1 VSTAVTL
8 RKRVEQHLNSFA
20 VEVTLLV
27 LIVASVVLTVLEVVV
42 GPEARPPLML
52 AGDVLTA
59 VFAVELSLRFW
70 VARKKAR
77 FFERYWIDILAVL
90 PLVRPLRF
98 LRVLRVLRL
107 FRAGMLFH
115 RRFSSLTVR
124 GRRGSEYLGIAV
136 GTVTL
141 VVMCAMVLYRVE
153 GGLNPSLDRFD
164 KALWYAAL
172 SLVGGEPIGATP
184 LTYVGRW
191 TTMVLMVG
199 GLSLFGVFVG
209 FVSAGMVAGLTRRL
223 EVHEL
228 DIDELQDHVVVCGWN
243 QAAPTVI
250 QELFGAS
257 ERRDRAI
264 VWVTER
270 ALTDEQ
276 VPQVGVRPELLYRH
290 VGDYTRVDV
299 LEAVNVAEASS
310 VVLLSDELIPR
321 SAQDCDARTVL
332 AALTVERM
340 VPGVE
345 TVAMLHSRQNVELL
359 KMAGVEEIIVGDLY
373 SGMIVGSVQRNPG
386 LVRVLDE
393 ILTNRHGNAFCTVRV
408 PDRFAGQQVRALH
421 THLVE
426 DHRAL
431 LVSVE
436 VGGEMK
442 VNPSP
447 DLLLEGGERM
457 VLLAEQVSL

>member
-1 VSTAVTL
+1 MSL
-8 RKRVEQHLNSFA
+8 RRSVERHLNSTP
-20 VEVTLLV
+20 VEVGLLV
-27 LIVASVVLTVLEVVV
+27 SIIVSVVLTVLEVVV
-42 GPEARPPLML
+42 RPPLQGWMMW

-59 VFAVELSLRFW
+59 VFALELTLRFW

-115 RRFSSLTVR
+115 RRFSGFAVG
-124 GRRGSEYLGIAV
+124 GRRGTEYLGIAV

-153 GGLNPSLDRFD
+153 GGSNPGLDRFD

-184 LTYVGRW
+184 LTYIGRW

-209 FVSAGMVAGLTRRL
+209 FVSAGMVAGLSRRL

-228 DIDELQDHVVVCGWN
+228 DIDELRDHVVVCGWN

-250 QELFGAS
+250 QELFGAGAPQ
-257 ERRDRAI
+257 DRAV
-264 VWVTER
+264 VWVTEHPLGEDRQPQGGIR
-270 ALTDEQ
+270 A
-276 VPQVGVRPELLYRH
+276 ELLYLH

-299 LEAVNVAEASS
+299 LEAVNVKHASS
-310 VVLLSDELIPR
+310 VVLLADELIPR

-340 VPGVE
+340 VPGVD

-393 ILTNRHGNAFCTVRV
+393 ILTNRHGNTFCTVRV
-408 PDRFAGQQVRALH
+408 PDTFAGRRVSELH
-421 THLVE
+421 THLFEV
-426 DHRAL
+426 HRAL

-436 VGGEMK
+436 LGGEMC
-442 VNPSP
+442 VNPVP
-447 DLLLEGGERM
+447 GHVLAGGERM
-457 VLLAEQVSL
+457 VVLAESVDW

>member
-1 VSTAVTL
+1 VTLRRQVERHLNSTAV
-8 RKRVEQHLNSFA
+8 
-20 VEVTLLV
+20 EVALLV
-27 LIVASVVLTVLEVVV
+27 LIVLSVVLTVVEVIV
-42 GPEARPPLML
+42 PAPAQ
-52 AGDVLTA
+52 AGVMALGDGLTA
-59 VFAVELSLRFW
+59 LFAVELTLRFW

-77 FFERYWIDILAVL
+77 FFERYWIDILSVL

-115 RRFSSLTVR
+115 RRFSGLALG

-153 GGLNPSLDRFD
+153 GAANPQLDRFD

-172 SLVGGEPIGATP
+172 SLVGGEPIGAEP

-191 TTMVLMVG
+191 TTLVLMIG

-228 DIDELQDHVVVCGWN
+228 DIDELRDHVVVCGWN

-250 QELFGAS
+250 QELFGAGAPGG
-257 ERRDRAI
+257 RAI

-276 VPQVGVRPELLYRH
+276 VPSDGTRPELLYRH

-299 LEAVNVAEASS
+299 LEAVNVRHASS

-340 VPGVE
+340 VSGIE

-386 LVRVLDE
+386 LVGVLDE
-393 ILTNRHGNAFCTVRV
+393 ILTNQHGNAFCTARV
-408 PDRFAGQQVRALH
+408 PSDFQGKRVAELH
-421 THLVE
+421 THLFE
-426 DHRAL
+426 AHRAL

-436 VGGEMK
+436 LGGEMK
-442 VNPSP
+442 VNPRP
-447 DLLLEGGERM
+447 DLTLQGGERM
-457 VLLAEQVSL
+457 VLLAEELSL